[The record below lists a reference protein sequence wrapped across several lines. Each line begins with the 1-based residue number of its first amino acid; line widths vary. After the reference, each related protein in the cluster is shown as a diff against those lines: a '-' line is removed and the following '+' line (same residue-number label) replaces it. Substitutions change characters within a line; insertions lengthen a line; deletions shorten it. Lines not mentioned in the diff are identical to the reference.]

1 MTTKLSFEEFY
12 EKLTAHEIWFDQI
25 KMRFY
30 RRNLQDVARECYLFL
45 LASGNRWA
53 AQDYEDFRRCYLN
66 FLKNAK
72 DQQQGPQL
80 QQEQKKEVVNS
91 EPILT
96 GKERQA
102 RINEWLDEVN
112 KSPLMK
118 RTARLSHKQ
127 IMEEG
132 DWLPKKDG
140 VNYPSCSESEV
151 KKRLLHLEY
160 LKQNYDP
167 RTQDPMPNW
176 IEEDEWVSKLT
187 HEDVENIVKANI
199 KI

>member
-1 MTTKLSFEEFY
+1 MCEVKTFEQFY

-80 QQEQKKEVVNS
+80 QQSEPKKEES
-91 EPILT
+91 KEPIVTGEARKKYIDQWLESVSKAESFQSGAFKLT
-96 GKERQA
+96 
-102 RINEWLDEVN
+102 
-112 KSPLMK
+112 
-118 RTARLSHKQ
+118 HKQ
-127 IMEEG
+127 IADEG
-132 DWLPKKDG
+132 GWLPKKPAP
-140 VNYPSCSESEV
+140 YPSCSLSEV
-151 KKRLLHLEY
+151 RARLLHLEY
-160 LKQNYDP
+160 IKLNYDP
-167 RTQDPMPNW
+167 RTKEPAIDW
-176 IEEDEWVSKLT
+176 IEEEDWLNNLT
-187 HEDVENIVKANI
+187 DAQVTEIMGRAI
-199 KI
+199 K